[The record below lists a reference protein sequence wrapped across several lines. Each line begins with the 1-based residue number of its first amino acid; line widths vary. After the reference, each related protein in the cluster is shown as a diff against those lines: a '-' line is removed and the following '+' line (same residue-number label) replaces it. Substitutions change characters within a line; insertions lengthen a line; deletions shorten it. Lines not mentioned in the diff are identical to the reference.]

1 MPNSVEGSGIEDIT
15 KSTVYPSQEQ
25 EKQFNKLF
33 Q

>member
-1 MPNSVEGSGIEDIT
+1 MPNSVEGSGIEDIIE
-15 KSTVYPSQEQ
+15 SAVYPSREQ